1 MSNEQSHENKSPQP
15 EIATEEEEN
24 TEVNGAQSLFK
35 ALIDAGFDTCF
46 ANPGTSEMQLVYEIG
61 NTKGVRAVL
70 CLQENTVTGAADGYA
85 RMAGKPAFTLLH
97 VGSGF
102 ANGVA
107 NIHNAGRANTPM
119 VNVVGANATYHQ
131 PNFAEH
137 EFIDGNIVD
146 VARVVSHWAHQAK
159 SASDL
164 GVLAALAARY
174 SRIGSGKICTV
185 VAPTNCHWDPAVA
198 PPMPAS
204 PMETPKV
211 SPETIQDMVGLLSNG
226 KKTAILLGSHTLYG
240 EGLEIAGRISAK
252 TGATL
257 LGETFAPRIARGE
270 GSIPVELVPYLP
282 EQAIPYLQKFEQ
294 LILVGALLPVTTFAY
309 KGKPVIKVPATC
321 QVTTLATVDHAL
333 LPALE
338 DLAKAVGASSKTI
351 ARRVRSAVVQPTG
364 DLTADA
370 ISKSI
375 CALLPENAI
384 LLDEGGTNGIQI
396 CEETQG
402 ARAHDLL
409 KAVNGGAIGN
419 GLPLALG
426 AAVACP
432 DRKTVVLQGDGCGMY
447 TEQALWSMAREKVD
461 VTVILLKNDAYGI
474 LEIELARVREG
485 DANSKMDALMHLD
498 NPSLD
503 WLKIAEG
510 HGVSATRATTAEE
523 FHQQLGAAMN
533 SHGPHLI
540 EAQIVQNLEP
550 MIDAVHKSRV
560 L

>member
-1 MSNEQSHENKSPQP
+1 M
-15 EIATEEEEN
+15 
-24 TEVNGAQSLFK
+24 NGAQALFK
-35 ALIDAGFDTCF
+35 ALTDAGLDTCF
-46 ANPGTSEMQLVYEIG
+46 ANPGTSEMQLVYEMG
-61 NTKGVRAVL
+61 RTKDTRAVL

-102 ANGVA
+102 GNGLANL
-107 NIHNAGRANTPM
+107 HNAGRANTPI

-137 EFIDGNIVD
+137 EFINGNIVD

-164 GVLAALAARY
+164 AVLGALAARY
-174 SRIGSGKICTV
+174 SRLGSGKICTV
-185 VAPTNCHWDPAVA
+185 VAPTNCHWDPAVGPPVPA
-198 PPMPAS
+198 P

-211 SPETIQDMVGLLSNG
+211 SPHTIQEAVALLGNG
-226 KKTAILLGSHTLYG
+226 KKTAILLGSHALYG
-240 EGLEIAGRISAK
+240 AGLELAGRISAK

-270 GSIPVELVPYLP
+270 GSIPVELIPYLP
-282 EQAIPYLQKFEQ
+282 EQAIPYLEKFEQ

-321 QVTTLATVDHAL
+321 QVTAMATVDHDLVAAL
-333 LPALE
+333 G
-338 DLAKAVGASSKTI
+338 DLAKAVGATSQTVARRERSKT
-351 ARRVRSAVVQPTG
+351 ALPSG
-364 DLTADA
+364 DLTPEA
-370 ISKSI
+370 ISQSL

-384 LLDEGGTNGIQI
+384 LLDEGGTNAFQI
-396 CEETQG
+396 CELTQG

-409 KAVNGGAIGN
+409 KGVNGGAIGH

-432 DRKTVVLQGDGCGMY
+432 DRKTVLLQGDGCGMY

-474 LEIELARVREG
+474 LEIELARVRVG
-485 DANSKMDALMHLD
+485 DANAKMDTMMHLD
-498 NPSLD
+498 HPTLN
-503 WLKIAEG
+503 WIKIAEG
-510 HGVSATRATTAEE
+510 HGVPATRAATAEE
-523 FHQQLGAAMN
+523 FHQQLATAMN
-533 SHGPHLI
+533 TPGPHLI
-540 EAQIVQNLEP
+540 EAQVVQNLQP
-550 MIDAVHKSRV
+550 MIDAVYKTRV